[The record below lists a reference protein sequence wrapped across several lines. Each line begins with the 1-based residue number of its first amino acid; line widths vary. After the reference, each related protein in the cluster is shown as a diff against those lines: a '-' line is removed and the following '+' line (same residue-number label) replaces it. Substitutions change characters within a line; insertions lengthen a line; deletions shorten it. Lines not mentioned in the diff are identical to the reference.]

1 MAENQTALVEPPTA
15 APPGSDFAPLL
26 RLIRDRG
33 LLTRRTDH
41 YAAAMGLNLALLA
54 AVWAALALVGN
65 TWWQLV
71 IAVPAAILTARTAF
85 FGHDAG
91 HQQVAG
97 SRRANRVLGLIHGNL
112 LTGMSHGWWT
122 EKHNKHHANPNHV
135 EKDPDVG
142 VGALVWTTDQAS
154 ERRGW
159 TRWVSRHQAALFF
172 PMLLLEG
179 INLKSPASVTCAIAP
194 PRTPRW
200 RPRC

>member
-135 EKDPDVG
+135 GKTRTWASAHRLDDRPGQRAPRLDALGQPAPGRPVLPDAAAG
-142 VGALVWTTDQAS
+142 GHQPQGL
-154 ERRGW
+154 
-159 TRWVSRHQAALFF
+159 RH
-172 PMLLLEG
+172 P
-179 INLKSPASVTCAIAP
+179 
-194 PRTPRW
+194 
-200 RPRC
+200 